1 MSDKDILDLFNFILT
16 LPPSKQE
23 NIEHDILFVNFW
35 RNFMPLYNTRYSFLN
50 PKKQTGLGEGE
61 YLVRALGHC
70 GECHTPRDV
79 FGVPKFRYFL
89 SGGVIY
95 ENGIVETPNIS
106 PDKSGIGDWS
116 IGEIVNYL
124 RTGFTPDFD
133 SSGGLMAEVIENLQP
148 LNDEEL
154 KKIAKYLKSIDKI
167 GLKKID

>member
-1 MSDKDILDLFNFILT
+1 MLLNSILYLLF
-16 LPPSKQE
+16 S
-23 NIEHDILFVNFW
+23 
-35 RNFMPLYNTRYSFLN
+35 
-50 PKKQTGLGEGE
+50 
-61 YLVRALGHC
+61 
-70 GECHTPRDV
+70 
-79 FGVPKFRYFL
+79 FL

-106 PDKSGIGDWS
+106 PDKSGIGDWG
-116 IGEIVNYL
+116 IAEIVNYL